1 MVLEQLQQK
10 LLRMCDRRSG
20 ELDSRVL
27 YRAQDG
33 KDWRTYSAVKLVDD
47 GEEELDVLLWADGS
61 LRTHD

>member
-1 MVLEQLQQK
+1 M
-10 LLRMCDRRSG
+10 
-20 ELDSRVL
+20 L